1 MKEVPLFNFEG
12 KIYDLNFV
20 DNEVQYYVVKDLI
33 SGVMVSQLIPAAND
47 YVATLGFKDFCKKRS
62 DEKDC
67 NIYQLIRV
75 ASFDVNE
82 CVFIEIEKKVLF
94 RSTDDLEKFLSEAR
108 DFLAAQEEE

>member
-12 KIYDLNFV
+12 QTYDLNFI
-20 DNEVQYYVVKDLI
+20 DNEIQYYTVKDLI

-62 DEKDC
+62 EENDA

-82 CVFIEIEKKVLF
+82 CRFIETEKEVLF
-94 RSTDDLEKFLSEAR
+94 KSTDDLEKFLSEAR